1 MEPLDTDMDY
11 MVRTPRTANPDSRF
25 NVILILPVI
34 GILLLL
40 VFATA
45 ATFQLDL
52 SDLIDSLMGL
62 LILLFFVLIA
72 LLFWAMAPRVSGS
85 GHGHE

>member
-11 MVRTPRTANPDSRF
+11 MVRTPGTANPASRF
-25 NVILILPVI
+25 NVILVMPVI

-40 VFATA
+40 IFATA
-45 ATFQLDL
+45 AIFQINL
-52 SDLIDSLMGL
+52 SDIIDSLMGL

-72 LLFWAMAPRVSGS
+72 LLFWAMAPRTRGS
-85 GHGHE
+85 AHGHE